1 MLGWKNVIGDKAL
14 EKIALKIF
22 EFAITYR
29 LTIRFV
35 LESVPQHG
43 VQDMGETHRNAS
55 LFLP

>member
-35 LESVPQHG
+35 SESVPQPG

-55 LFLP
+55 LFLS